1 MPTTECHDITLYY
14 EIHGSGFPVL
24 FISGLGAGT
33 WAWEPQAPYFSRSYQ
48 MISFDNRGA
57 GRTSTPPGPYS
68 IEQMA
73 LDSIRL
79 MHSLDID
86 KAFVIGLSMGGM
98 IAQEL
103 ALILPHRISG
113 LVLAATHPGGEM
125 RILGSPEV
133 YHRLMDNNGLSQEE
147 IVEKNIPIL
156 FSPKTVTHRP
166 EIIQAYRE
174 RQKSIPEQPEQA
186 FAAQQEAIQAFDCSR
201 RLSKIKAPTLVLAG
215 EDDQLI
221 PAENARRMAEHI
233 PDSQIEIMSHAGHL
247 IHMEQTEKFNK
258 IIDEFFHARVMA
270 YLD

>member
-1 MPTTECHDITLYY
+1 MPTTECHDINLYY
-14 EIHGSGFPVL
+14 EIHGSGFPVV

-33 WAWEPQAPYFSRSYQ
+33 WAWEPQIPFFSRRYQ

-57 GRTSTPPGPYS
+57 GRSSTPPGPYS

-79 MHSLDID
+79 LHSLDID
-86 KAFVIGLSMGGM
+86 KTFVVGLSMGGM

-113 LVLAATHPGGEM
+113 LVLAATHPGGMM
-125 RILGSPEV
+125 RISGSPEV
-133 YHRLMDNNGLSQEE
+133 YERLINNNGLSQEE
-147 IVEKNIPIL
+147 IVEKNIPAL
-156 FSPKTVTHRP
+156 FSPKTVSHRP
-166 EIIQAYRE
+166 KIIQAYRE
-174 RQKSIPEQPEQA
+174 RQKDIPEQPEHA
-186 FAAQQEAIQAFDCSR
+186 FAAQQEAIQEFDCSK

-233 PDSQIEIMSHAGHL
+233 PDSQVSILPDAGHL
-247 IHMEQTEKFNK
+247 IHMEQTQEFNK
-258 IIDEFFHARVMA
+258 AIDTFFQARAMK
-270 YLD
+270 